1 MIKIKVCG
9 ITKPA
14 EAHVAAGTGA
24 TDAVGLVFAES
35 PRRVSAEDASEVAAV
50 LPDCVLKVGNS

>member
-35 PRRVSAEDASEVAAV
+35 PRRVSADDTSEVAAV
-50 LPDCVLKVGNS
+50 LPG